1 MCLESYVLFRTLHQ
15 DFVPLT
21 AVCSRFSA
29 RVLYDTINHIVIL
42 IHIAFLFRVC
52 LCHLRV
58 WFRAIS
64 TRGVQSRRL
73 SGSLAA
79 TFTEKFG

>member
-1 MCLESYVLFRTLHQ
+1 MCLESYVFFRSLHQ

-52 LCHLRV
+52 LCHSRV
-58 WFRAIS
+58 
-64 TRGVQSRRL
+64 
-73 SGSLAA
+73 
-79 TFTEKFG
+79 